1 MIWLL
6 LSILSSTAI
15 FVVFKL
21 FDRYG
26 INNLQAIVVNY
37 FVAYLVGYL
46 IFDFDF
52 DPAAIVEKPWFTSTL
67 LIGFIFISL
76 FQVMAATAQ
85 TLGVSAVSVAVKM
98 SLVIPVIFAVI
109 YYDEG
114 LGWLKIIG
122 TLCALLAVV
131 LATRKKEKTS
141 KNLKLLY
148 LPIILF
154 LGSGFLDVL
163 LKYNQAEL
171 VPMHEQGFFTSQLF
185 LVAGTIGVVWAA
197 IPMITGQHKFQWKN
211 VWGGIALGIPNY
223 GSIYFLLRTLD
234 IQSLEASVIFPINN
248 VGIVAFSVIV
258 GKLLF
263 QEKISLLNFIG
274 IVLALLAIAFM
285 AAANYY

>member
-1 MIWLL
+1 MIWLA

-46 IFDFDF
+46 LFDFDF
-52 DPAAIVEKPWFTSTL
+52 EPAAIVEKPWFTSTL
-67 LIGFIFISL
+67 IIGFIFISL

-98 SLVIPVIFAVI
+98 SLVIPVIFTVF
-109 YYDEG
+109 YYNEG
-114 LGWLKIIG
+114 LGWLKVIG

-131 LATRKKEKTS
+131 LATRKKEKS
-141 KNLKLLY
+141 SRNLKLIY
-148 LPIILF
+148 LPVILF
-154 LGSGFLDVL
+154 LGSGFLDVF

-171 VPMHEQGFFTSQLF
+171 VPTIEQGFFTSQLF
-185 LVAGTIGVVWAA
+185 LMAGMIGLVWAA
-197 IPMITGQHKFQWKN
+197 IVLISGQAMFQWKN
-211 VWGGIALGIPNY
+211 LWGGIALGIPNY
-223 GSIYFLLRTLD
+223 GSIYFLLKTLD
-234 IQSLEASVIFPINN
+234 IESIQSSIIFPINN
-248 VGIVAFSVIV
+248 VGIVALSVIV

-263 QEKISLLNFIG
+263 NEKISRINFTG
-274 IVLALLAIAFM
+274 IILALLAIGFM
-285 AAANYY
+285 AAANYL